1 MIRALEN
8 RGFTFE
14 RSADA
19 FVNGSNPQYRS
30 SPALAAQNS
39 PPITPPPS
47 TLSELQTR
55 TFASLRKHNIHA
67 QVDRSLRIVHCAA
80 HYRQATKAS
89 SSSIL
94 RPSLITTLIRD
105 KPRFLSLTIA
115 ANDPAAS
122 ILLEKRLLP
131 RFSFDPTASFS
142 GRSTPDVLGGEE
154 NLLLGS
160 KEDILIPIVLD
171 LRDLPLEATGIVC
184 GVAGRLAAVTQSRD
198 SSDRDESGDDDDD
211 GGGGG
216 LALPKFPPRRKR
228 SQQQPHYRIAADPDA
243 AYDAV
248 EISFLSTARAGT
260 VIVGEREL
268 ARAMASLEAESREPS
283 MQGEDDMA

>member
-1 MIRALEN
+1 MIRTLEN

-30 SPALAAQNS
+30 SPALAAQHS

-67 QVDRSLRIVHCAA
+67 QVDKSLRIVHCAA
-80 HYRQATKAS
+80 HYKGATEVS

-94 RPSLITTLIRD
+94 RPSLITTLILD

-131 RFSFDPTASFS
+131 RFSLDPTASLS
-142 GRSTPDVLGGEE
+142 GCSTPDVLNSEN

-160 KEDILIPIVLD
+160 KEDILIPIMLD
-171 LRDLPLEATGIVC
+171 LRELPLEATGIVC
-184 GVAGRLAAVTQSRD
+184 GVAGRLAAVTQSRER
-198 SSDRDESGDDDDD
+198 SSRDESDDDD
-211 GGGGG
+211 GDGSGGFS
-216 LALPKFPPRRKR
+216 ASPKFPLQRT
-228 SQQQPHYRIAADPDA
+228 S
-243 AYDAV
+243 
-248 EISFLSTARAGT
+248 
-260 VIVGEREL
+260 
-268 ARAMASLEAESREPS
+268 
-283 MQGEDDMA
+283 